1 GAIMRSFEKHFAK
14 MVAREKKP
22 MNYEE
27 LSALVLQWGEDK
39 GIFAKSTPLRQLD
52 KTQEELDETKEALQ
66 KLASLTDQQILSEK
80 LLTDDPN
87 TLDLEEDALLEAKDG
102 IGDMLVTIIL
112 LAKMVNMDSVDCLQ
126 SAYDVIKKRTG
137 KMVDGQFVKDN

>member
-1 GAIMRSFEKHFAK
+1 

-27 LSALVLQWGEDK
+27 LSALVLRWGEDK

-80 LLTDDPN
+80 LLTDNPE
-87 TLDLEEDALLEAKDG
+87 TLNLEEDALAEAKDG

-112 LAKMVNMDSVDCLQ
+112 LAKMVDMNSVDCLQ
-126 SAYDVIKKRTG
+126 AAYDVIKKRTG

>member
-1 GAIMRSFEKHFAK
+1 MRSFEKHFAK
-14 MVAREKKP
+14 MIAKQKQS

-52 KTQEELDETKEALQ
+52 KTQEELDETREALQ
-66 KLASLTDQQILSEK
+66 KLVSLSDQEILDDA
-80 LLTDDPN
+80 LLSDDFGKIS
-87 TLDLEEDALLEAKDG
+87 LEEDALEEAKDG

-126 SAYDVIKKRTG
+126 AAYDVIKKRTG

>member
-1 GAIMRSFEKHFAK
+1 MRSFEKHFAK
-14 MVAREKKP
+14 MVAKEKKS

-27 LSALVLQWGEDK
+27 LSTLVLQWGEDK

-66 KLASLTDQQILSEK
+66 KLASLADQEILSEE
-80 LLTDDPN
+80 LLTDDPD
-87 TLDLEEDALLEAKDG
+87 TLDLEEDALAEAKDG

-112 LAKMVNMDSVDCLQ
+112 LAKMVDMDSVDCLQ
-126 SAYDVIKKRTG
+126 AAYDVIKKRTG
-137 KMVDGQFVKDN
+137 KMVNGQFVKD

>member
-1 GAIMRSFEKHFAK
+1 MRSFETHFAK
-14 MVAREKKP
+14 MLAKEKKT
-22 MNYEE
+22 MKYEE

-39 GIFAKSTPLRQLD
+39 SIFAKSTPLRQLD

-87 TLDLEEDALLEAKDG
+87 TLDLEEDALAEAKDG

-112 LAKMVNMDSVDCLQ
+112 LAKMVDMDTVDCLQ

-137 KMVDGQFVKDN
+137 KMIDGQFVKDQ

>member
-1 GAIMRSFEKHFAK
+1 MRSFEKHFAK

-27 LSALVLQWGEDK
+27 LSALVLRWGEDK

-80 LLTDDPN
+80 LLTDNPE
-87 TLDLEEDALLEAKDG
+87 TLNLEQDALAEAKDG

-112 LAKMVNMDSVDCLQ
+112 LAKMVDMDTVDCLQ

-137 KMVDGQFVKDN
+137 KMVNGQFVKDN

>member
-1 GAIMRSFEKHFAK
+1 MRSFEKHFAK

-27 LSALVLQWGEDK
+27 LSTLVLQWGEDK

-80 LLTDDPN
+80 LLTDDPD
-87 TLDLEEDALLEAKDG
+87 TLDLEEDALAEAKDG

-112 LAKMVNMDSVDCLQ
+112 LAKMVNVDTVDCLQ

-137 KMVDGQFVKDN
+137 KMINGQFVKDN

>member
-1 GAIMRSFEKHFAK
+1 

-80 LLTDDPN
+80 LLTDDPD
-87 TLDLEEDALLEAKDG
+87 TLDLEEDALAEAKDG

-112 LAKMVNMDSVDCLQ
+112 LAKMVNMDTVDCLQ

-137 KMVDGQFVKDN
+137 KMVNGQFVKDN

>member
-1 GAIMRSFEKHFAK
+1 MRSFEKHFAK

-66 KLASLTDQQILSEK
+66 KLAALTDQQILSEK

-87 TLDLEEDALLEAKDG
+87 TLDLEEDALAEAKDC

-126 SAYDVIKKRTG
+126 STYDVIKKRTG

>member
-1 GAIMRSFEKHFAK
+1 MRSFETHFAK
-14 MVAREKKP
+14 MVAREKKSI
-22 MNYEE
+22 NYEE

-66 KLASLTDQQILSEK
+66 KLASLTDQEILSEK
-80 LLTDDPN
+80 LLTDDPD
-87 TLDLEEDALLEAKDG
+87 TLDLEEDALAEAKDG

-112 LAKMVNMDSVDCLQ
+112 LAKMVDMDTVDCLQ

-137 KMVDGQFVKDN
+137 KMVNGQFVKDN

>member
-1 GAIMRSFEKHFAK
+1 MRSFEKHFAK
-14 MVAREKKP
+14 MIAKQKQS

-27 LSALVLQWGEDK
+27 LSALVLQWGENK

-52 KTQEELDETKEALQ
+52 KTQEELDETREALQ
-66 KLASLTDQQILSEK
+66 KLVSLGDQEILDEK
-80 LLTDDPN
+80 LLTEDIGSLN
-87 TLDLEEDALLEAKDG
+87 LEEDALLEAKDG

-112 LAKMVNMDSVDCLQ
+112 LAKMLNMDSVDCLQ

-137 KMVDGQFVKDN
+137 KMVNGQFVKDN

>member
-1 GAIMRSFEKHFAK
+1 MRDFEKYFTQIIN
-14 MVAREKKP
+14 EKKT

-27 LSALVLQWGEDK
+27 LSKAVIKWGEDK
-39 GIFAKSTPLRQLD
+39 SIFSKSTPLRQLD
-52 KTQEELDETKEALQ
+52 KTQEELSETREAL
-66 KLASLTDQQILSEK
+66 EK
-80 LLTDDPN
+80 LLT
-87 TLDLEEDALLEAKDG
+87 LDERGLQLEFDFVECFDSGREEADILEEVKDG

-126 SAYDVIKKRTG
+126 AAYDIIKMRTG

>member
-1 GAIMRSFEKHFAK
+1 MRSFEEHFAK
-14 MVAREKKP
+14 MVAKEKKS

-27 LSALVLQWGEDK
+27 LSTLVLQWGEDK

-66 KLASLTDQQILSEK
+66 KLASLADQEILSEE
-80 LLTDDPN
+80 LLTDDPD
-87 TLDLEEDALLEAKDG
+87 TLDLEEDALAEAKDG

-112 LAKMVNMDSVDCLQ
+112 LAKMVDMDSVDCLQ
-126 SAYDVIKKRTG
+126 AAYDVIKKRTG
-137 KMVDGQFVKDN
+137 KMVNGQFVKD